1 MIRKEFPHLLTKAR
15 DQPFIAESYSEPQP
29 CVMQDDLNS
38 LMKAN
43 FQLEEL
49 ALKMSRTSETAE
61 MAALTSEMPLAG
73 ARRKAAEEIL
83 ATHLRLLASPSPS
96 PPRS

>member
-1 MIRKEFPHLLTKAR
+1 
-15 DQPFIAESYSEPQP
+15 
-29 CVMQDDLNS
+29 MQDDLNS
-38 LMKAN
+38 LMKAS

-49 ALKMSRTSETAE
+49 AVMSRTSVTAE

-73 ARRKAAEEIL
+73 TRRKAAEEIL
-83 ATHLRLLASPSPS
+83 ATHLRLLTSPSLS